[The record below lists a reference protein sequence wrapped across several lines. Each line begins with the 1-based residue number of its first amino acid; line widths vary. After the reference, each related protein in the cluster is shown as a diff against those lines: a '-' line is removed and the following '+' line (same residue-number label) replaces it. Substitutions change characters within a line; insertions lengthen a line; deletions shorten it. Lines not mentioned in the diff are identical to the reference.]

1 MSYTRDHDKRPDD
14 RWYEKD
20 PLAKGKGLGLVLHEK
35 SGRWTVVSVL
45 RESPAERAGVR
56 TGDVLVRVEDYALK
70 GGDSLELVC
79 LIRSGMQKERFEVV
93 LDRKQEGEVRVP
105 IAPKSMMR
113 ILARHGRLNGGFNEH
128 EAICPGGTVRV
139 CDFRDRRLLAGA
151 ASRESVSG
159 GSSLQSRAESG

>member
-14 RWYEKD
+14 RWYEKN

-93 LDRKQEGEVRVP
+93 LDRKQEGEVSVP
-105 IAPKSMMR
+105 ITPKSMMR
-113 ILARHGRLNGGFNEH
+113 ILARHGRLNGGFG
-128 EAICPGGTVRV
+128 IGQV
-139 CDFRDRRLLAGA
+139 CRTCNLCLPAFAGFAECGLESPDPFSGKRCSSPCMLA
-151 ASRESVSG
+151 
-159 GSSLQSRAESG
+159 